1 MTITNNK
8 LSSETNLLL
17 IIGFLHMLSVSMGS
31 AIIPA
36 YVKDLG
42 GSDALVGYVISV
54 FYLIRGTFT
63 ILAGG
68 ISDRIGRRRPVI
80 VSLAIFSI
88 SQLLY
93 SFCQK
98 PWHVPLC
105 IVVQAV
111 AAGIY
116 WPSILSYIA
125 DTSTPSSHAKNIS
138 RFFVLVGLGGFL
150 GSWTGGH
157 MAEIYSPRVS
167 YLLGCM
173 AFSMPLIVSVCLAE
187 EARPRETVDK
197 VTLRSLFSTSGPL
210 FLLILL
216 ASASVIPR
224 AAFFVGYALRLC
236 SLGGTYSTVGSVFG
250 ISMLIGLVTTAL
262 VPNWG
267 RYIGF
272 PKLILISMSVCAFS
286 AVGNGVATV
295 LWMPYVLLPL
305 LWGAVM
311 IGEVSWITYIQS
323 ESSAKAVGMATG
335 LLRGTMDLIALLYST
350 IFGLL
355 SNTLD
360 IGVAFILSALGILII
375 FEVTRRYFRT

>member
-80 VSLAIFSI
+80 VSLALFSI

-210 FLLILL
+210 FLLIL
-216 ASASVIPR
+216 I
-224 AAFFVGYALRLC
+224 
-236 SLGGTYSTVGSVFG
+236 VGSVFG
-250 ISMLIGLVTTAL
+250 ISMLIGLVATAL

-267 RYIGF
+267 RYMGF
-272 PKLILISMSVCAFS
+272 PKLILISMSICAFS

-311 IGEVSWITYIQS
+311 TGEVSWITYIQS
-323 ESSAKAVGMATG
+323 ESSAKAIGMTTG

-360 IGVAFILSALGILII
+360 IGTAFIFSALGILII